1 MNDMKF
7 TTAGDYMADVNFVSS
22 DIDENAPSG
31 EYLKRLNEE
40 AKQKAE
46 KNGSFRN
53 PGSWREPELKSVTT
67 VVRNKE
73 QIYNIKVER
82 EVAEIINLIL
92 LRENALMR
100 YELNMKFP
108 WETE

>member
-7 TTAGDYMADVNFVSS
+7 TTAGDYMADYDGMLGTTDN
-22 DIDENAPSG
+22 I
-31 EYLKRLNEE
+31 
-40 AKQKAE
+40 
-46 KNGSFRN
+46 
-53 PGSWREPELKSVTT
+53 REPEKFQSVTT
-67 VVRNKE
+67 TVRDKE

-82 EVAEIINLIL
+82 EVAEITNLIL

-108 WETE
+108 WETEQVNPW

>member
-22 DIDENAPSG
+22 DIEENAPSG
-31 EYLKRLNEE
+31 NYLTK
-40 AKQKAE
+40 
-46 KNGSFRN
+46 
-53 PGSWREPELKSVTT
+53 
-67 VVRNKE
+67 VRDKE

-92 LRENALMR
+92 LRENSLMR
-100 YELNMKFP
+100 YELNIKFP
-108 WETE
+108 WEIE